1 MEMNIKNLVVFF
13 LTIVGILFLVTTI
26 SAAEVT
32 NNLQVTIDD
41 IDVSSDDVS
50 VIAGEVITLKA
61 FFTSNVD
68 ASDVKFRAELEG
80 EKVDVKEIVGPFDI
94 EDGIQRRVTLKI
106 KVPYELKDE
115 VSDDLRLSVRLYNRD
130 HKTDE
135 SYDLRVQRLPYS
147 VDVMSI
153 RTKQTVDAGE
163 TMSVDVVLK
172 NIGYNYLDDLY
183 VTAKVPALGLERTSY
198 FGDLVQIECVD
209 DEDFGSVDRKCDK
222 DDEDTVSGRFNF
234 KIPYDAEPGIYSI
247 EVEVENDDLTISEI
261 KQIVVE
267 NEFAQIALKS
277 GSDLIVLNPT
287 NKLKV
292 YTIVTPTSET
302 LVIVPAGSSRTVPIE
317 SSSNSDFDANV
328 LSNGQVVSTVA
339 FTGSEESSSS
349 SPVVVLTVVL
359 AIIFTVL
366 LIVLIVLIGKKPES
380 SEEFGESYY

>member
-247 EVEVENDDLTISEI
+247 EVEVENDDLKISEI

-359 AIIFTVL
+359 AIIFIVL

>member
-1 MEMNIKNLVVFF
+1 MNIKNLMVFF
-13 LTIVGILFLVTTI
+13 LTIVAVLFLVTTI

-32 NNLQVTIDD
+32 NDLQVTIDD

-80 EKVDVKEIVGPFDI
+80 EKVDVKEIVGPFDL
-94 EDGIQRRVTLKI
+94 EDGIQRRVTLKLR
-106 KVPYELKDE
+106 VPYELKDE
-115 VSDDLRLSVRLYNRD
+115 VSDDLRLSLKLYNKD
-130 HKTDE
+130 HRTDE
-135 SYDLRVQRLPYS
+135 SYDLRVQRQSYN
-147 VDVMSI
+147 VGVMSI

-163 TMSVDVVLK
+163 TISVDVVLK

-183 VTAKVPALGLERTSY
+183 VTAKIPTLGLERTSY

-209 DEDFGSVDRKCDK
+209 DEDFDPTDRKCDI

-247 EVEVENDDLTISEI
+247 EVEVENDDLTTSEI

-267 NEFAQIALKS
+267 NEFSQIALKS

-292 YTIVTPTSET
+292 YTVVTPTSET
-302 LVIVPAGSSRTVPIE
+302 LVIVPAGSSRTVAID
-317 SSSNSDFDANV
+317 SSSGNDFDVSV
-328 LSNGQVVSTVA
+328 LSNGQVVSTVT
-339 FTGSEESSSS
+339 FTGSEQVSSS
-349 SPVVVLTVVL
+349 SPVVVLTVIL
-359 AIIFTVL
+359 AIIFIVL
-366 LIVLIVLIGKKPES
+366 LIVLIVLIGKKPEK

>member
-1 MEMNIKNLVVFF
+1 MNIKNLVVFF

-359 AIIFTVL
+359 AIIFIVL

>member
-359 AIIFTVL
+359 AIIFIVL